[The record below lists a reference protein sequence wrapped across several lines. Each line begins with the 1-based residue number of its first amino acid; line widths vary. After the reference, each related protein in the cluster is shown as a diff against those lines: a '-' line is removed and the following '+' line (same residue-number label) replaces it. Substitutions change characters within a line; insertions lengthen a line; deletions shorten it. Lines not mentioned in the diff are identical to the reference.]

1 MSNNRSYSS
10 YDKKGYPELHLGY
23 ADVILLGQWDGLSNA
38 LYSLHEGENL
48 WVQFNLDA
56 EAEVVETYTLLTGTV
71 EIQYEGIRR
80 NFQLGET
87 IDASQY
93 EKTIS
98 FHAETAAE
106 ILIKTTVEIF
116 EHGFFESQ
124 VLQEEA
130 DAIEKLDG
138 YTYMHCNR
146 IKNYSI
152 EVWTELDMPIR
163 FLQTLRWGA
172 YFHDI
177 GKLSVPL
184 EILNKP
190 GPLTAEEWEIMKAH
204 TTEGAKMIRNHK
216 VDMLR
221 KSAFIVEQHHER
233 YDGKGYPYGL
243 KGDEISLE
251 ASIVSVVDSFDAMT
265 TDRAYKKALP
275 IKDAIQE
282 LVEGI
287 GTQFNPKAVD
297 AFLSVLEKKK
307 NAWK

>member
-1 MSNNRSYSS
+1 MRNNRSYSN
-10 YDKKGYPELHLGY
+10 YDEKGYPELHLGY

-48 WVQFNLDA
+48 WVQLNLDTDVG
-56 EAEVVETYTLLTGTV
+56 VVETYTLLTGTV

-80 NFQLGET
+80 SFQLGET

-93 EKTIS
+93 EKTIL
-98 FHAETAAE
+98 FHALSDAE

-116 EHGFFESQ
+116 EPGFFETQ

-152 EVWTELDMPIR
+152 EVWTELDMPKSQ
-163 FLQTLRWGA
+163 LLTLRWGA

-177 GKLSVPL
+177 GKLAVPL

-190 GPLTAEEWEIMKAH
+190 GPLTSAEWDIMKAH
-204 TTEGAKMIRNHK
+204 TIEGAKMIRNHK

-221 KSAFIVEQHHER
+221 ESAFIVEQHHER
-233 YDGKGYPYGL
+233 YDGTGYPYRL
-243 KGDEISLE
+243 KGDDISLE

-265 TDRAYKKALP
+265 TDRIYRKALP
-275 IKDAIQE
+275 TKDAVQE
-282 LVEGI
+282 LVKGR
-287 GTQFNPKAVD
+287 GTQFNPEVVD
-297 AFLSVLEKKK
+297 AFLSVLKKRR
-307 NAWK
+307 NRWE

>member
-1 MSNNRSYSS
+1 MSNNRSYSN
-10 YDKKGYPELHLGY
+10 YDEKGYPELHLGY

-38 LYSLHEGENL
+38 LYSLHKGENL

-98 FHAETAAE
+98 FHAETDAE

-152 EVWTELDMPIR
+152 EVWTELDMPKR

-190 GPLTAEEWEIMKAH
+190 GPFTAEEWEIMKAH

-282 LVEGI
+282 LVEGR

>member
-1 MSNNRSYSS
+1 MSNNRSYRN
-10 YDKKGYPELHLGY
+10 YDEKGYPELHLGY
-23 ADVILLGQWDGLSNA
+23 ADVILLGQWEGLSNA
-38 LYSLHEGENL
+38 LYSLHKGENL
-48 WVQFNLDA
+48 WVQFNLDTDVG
-56 EAEVVETYTLLTGTV
+56 VVEKYTLLNGTV
-71 EIQYEGIRR
+71 EILYEGIRR

-87 IDASQY
+87 INASQY
-93 EKTIS
+93 EKIIL
-98 FHAETAAE
+98 FHALSDAE

-116 EHGFFESQ
+116 EPDFFETQ

-152 EVWTELDMPIR
+152 EVWTELDMPKNL
-163 FLQTLRWGA
+163 LQTLRWGA

-177 GKLSVPL
+177 GKLTVPL

-190 GPLTAEEWEIMKAH
+190 GSLTAEEWDIMKAH
-204 TTEGAKMIRNHK
+204 TIEGAKMMRNHK

-233 YDGKGYPYGL
+233 YDGKGYPFGL
-243 KGDEISLE
+243 RGDEISLE

-265 TDRAYKKALP
+265 TERVYKKALP

-282 LVEGI
+282 LIVGR

-297 AFLSVLEKKK
+297 AFLAVLEKKQ
-307 NAWK
+307 NRWK